1 MPMNNIIIT
10 NNEPEEITVTQNE
23 NQTIIIDGGG
33 NVIGIT
39 DVLVNGVS
47 VVSGNKAFIIVP
59 TKTSELTNDSGFITA
74 ETDPTVPT
82 VVKNINTA
90 DINNWNNKQNQLVS
104 GSNIKTINDISLL
117 GSGNLQ
123 VGGVN
128 YSAGTGIDI
137 TEDVISNTITSYDD
151 LTDLPTIP
159 SKTSD
164 LINDNDFV
172 SENQL
177 ADVAF
182 DGSYTSLS
190 NTPTIPDS
198 TSQLVNDSNFID
210 STQLATDLA
219 TKQDTLVS
227 GTNIKTINGVS
238 VLGAGDIIV
247 TGGSAT
253 DVQINGTSITSG
265 GIANIVTE
273 SAYNASTNKIATKS
287 DIPTN
292 TSQLT
297 NNSNFAVTNSDNNF
311 STNQTISGNLT
322 VNGLEG
328 NVAKKQK
335 IENINFNDLPSYRS
349 GLYEIYATSNDPSSS
364 QGSWW
369 HVIQIVADDGAQWV
383 YQEAISWYG
392 TFEKYARRRNGAT
405 WENWIK
411 VW

>member
-1 MPMNNIIIT
+1 MNNIIIT

-47 VVSGNKAFIIVP
+47 VVSGNKAFVIVP

-137 TEDVISNTITSYDD
+137 TEDVISNTITSYED
-151 LTDLPTIP
+151 LTDLPEIP
-159 SKTSD
+159 DSTSQ
-164 LINDNDFV
+164 LINDSNFV
-172 SENQL
+172 SDDEL
-177 ADVAF
+177 AEVAF

-198 TSQLVNDSNFID
+198 TSQLVNDSNFVTSSEV
-210 STQLATDLA
+210 STEIQTAVSS
-219 TKQDTLVS
+219 KQDTLVS
-227 GTNIKTINGVS
+227 GTNIKTIKNQS
-238 VLGAGDIIV
+238 VLGSGDLETLDVYTTDESEIGKWIDGSIIYRRV
-247 TGGSAT
+247 YSLGTLPDQDTILLSTPEMPNSCNVIKIYGYALRPGVETLPIPFAWGSTTNIDNYIGAFY
-253 DVQINGTSITSG
+253 DY
-265 GIANIVTE
+265 ANKRIFFR
-273 SAYNASTNKIATKS
+273 TNKWLSLYTGYIIIEYTK
-287 DIPTN
+287 
-292 TSQLT
+292 TS
-297 NNSNFAVTNSDNNF
+297 
-311 STNQTISGNLT
+311 
-322 VNGLEG
+322 
-328 NVAKKQK
+328 
-335 IENINFNDLPSYRS
+335 
-349 GLYEIYATSNDPSSS
+349 
-364 QGSWW
+364 
-369 HVIQIVADDGAQWV
+369 
-383 YQEAISWYG
+383 
-392 TFEKYARRRNGAT
+392 
-405 WENWIK
+405 
-411 VW
+411 